1 MPRLR
6 VEPQASRT
14 RQTITTR
21 ERTPAELVAAWS
33 SKLCDPA
40 RMPASFLDLLAD
52 GPCRCGHD
60 LEAFA
65 ARGHGEYMVVLAFLE
80 ALLGSP
86 AGQKLA
92 RLAQRQVKAA
102 ISREPVSPALRG
114 AMKAVFGALAPERW
128 PVGTA
133 PLAIP

>member
-1 MPRLR
+1 MVP
-6 VEPQASRT
+6 VDVV
-14 RQTITTR
+14 TT
-21 ERTPAELVAAWS
+21 
-33 SKLCDPA
+33 
-40 RMPASFLDLLAD
+40 
-52 GPCRCGHD
+52 